1 MDVFA
6 LRSTLVDGY
15 AAFARSFTRIRAD
28 DLRHQVDSAY
38 ADGRFWPEPLIQI
51 NPRFKP
57 GHDIAALV
65 AGGVLHCQSAS
76 KKDPLSAS
84 KKDPPF
90 GMSLRGVTGFSGR
103 WLIYRMSPT
112 CSCARLSRVTRH
124 RIGTGSLLAPAEP
137 LAFAVPEIQNL
148 LMVVAAVEL
157 WAKVDAVG
165 NAKRCPRQGDRCAQR
180 IVHKSTTGA
189 GPRRWACAR
198 DRVRPGS

>member
-1 MDVFA
+1 MFLAQLARVAPQLRGFDPWIEA
-6 LRSTLVDGY
+6 LRRPERALIVD
-15 AAFARSFTRIRAD
+15 
-28 DLRHQVDSAY
+28 V
-38 ADGRFWPEPLIQI
+38 
-51 NPRFKP
+51 
-57 GHDIAALV
+57 
-65 AGGVLHCQSAS
+65 CQSAS
-76 KKDPLSAS
+76 KKDPVSAS

-103 WLIYRMSPT
+103 WLIYRMSPA

-180 IVHKSTTGA
+180 IVHKSTAGA